1 MLLLRDFIVSTTALG
16 RASQLPE
23 RAPGAPV
30 PSVPMLLKHDLS
42 NNLIRPQAL
51 RRAAALA
58 CRYGER
64 HSFHPNGRSGRP
76 ANSAAV
82 SGRFRRDRNRIIAH
96 FGFRETPTV
105 SEIIVCFFLGRET
118 IICTGELGMARW
130 HEHLLAAMPKSE
142 RPAEFSN
149 CRSSG
154 SLN

>member
-1 MLLLRDFIVSTTALG
+1 
-16 RASQLPE
+16 
-23 RAPGAPV
+23 
-30 PSVPMLLKHDLS
+30 MLLKHDLS

-96 FGFRETPTV
+96 FGLMESPTV

-118 IICTGELGMARW
+118 IICTGKPGMARW

-149 CRSSG
+149 CRSTG